1 MRVMASTTMRA
12 KVLRR
17 HRHKQC
23 HRRGVVWLRG
33 GRRGNRG
40 GCVRRRREDEVGGGG
55 DGLMEVAAIGW
66 SGIWE
71 VVRVGSWA
79 GERRGEGW

>member
-1 MRVMASTTMRA
+1 M
-12 KVLRR
+12 
-17 HRHKQC
+17 
-23 HRRGVVWLRG
+23 
-33 GRRGNRG
+33 
-40 GCVRRRREDEVGGGG
+40 RRRREDEVGGGG